1 MRTPRCTALLF
12 ASLMSGIIGLG
23 CGLGCPPVLLAQPPA
38 FLENPRPDSF
48 QSGLSVISGWV
59 CEAER
64 IEVIFDDD
72 ETQPWQAA
80 YGTSRND
87 TRGACGD
94 DGRNGFGLLFNW
106 SLLEPGRHTLSVR
119 ADGREFA
126 QATVTVAELGEE
138 FLRGVGRYERLEDFP
153 RQGTDS
159 IVAWQESLQNFL
171 IARTDPFAPS
181 IQSMDAA
188 GDSITKAFNADIN
201 TCPNT
206 DQEELNWATSLT
218 PDDGVVSQAERLES
232 RQGAAIEVVS
242 PNSAESGATMLD
254 DFVEQTHKIKANLE
268 SLAAPRYT
276 TVVLGHNDICGG
288 MIDKRNADCPQGGD
302 QDPNQHCRTTPEAFE
317 REFRKGLDILI
328 AVPDL
333 KIGVASLVRVS
344 QLCNHTEKAS
354 CVNREGIRPG
364 TPCGDIWQLAPAVR
378 ENGICGSLTV
388 DCSDERIA
396 DAYTLARQY
405 RDILERVTYEYA
417 AIPAGHASPTLT
429 VGGQQVGG
437 ASKADGTYLSF
448 SNASWEYKF
457 TQEDLSCCDCFHP
470 SSRGQTLASRLLFD
484 GFTCSEGD
492 VCCGEGG
499 SAVDNGRC
507 ASEDTGGRFVPGLF

>member
-23 CGLGCPPVLLAQPPA
+23 CGLGCPTSLPAQPTA

-126 QATVTVAELGEE
+126 QAKVTVTELGEE

-201 TCPNT
+201 TCPN
-206 DQEELNWATSLT
+206 DRSGGVELGYRPEPRRWS
-218 PDDGVVSQAERLES
+218 PES
-232 RQGAAIEVVS
+232 GRKAGVS
-242 PNSAESGATMLD
+242 PGRCD
-254 DFVEQTHKIKANLE
+254 QG
-268 SLAAPRYT
+268 RQ
-276 TVVLGHNDICGG
+276 
-288 MIDKRNADCPQGGD
+288 PQQRRVGRHDAGRL
-302 QDPNQHCRTTPEAFE
+302 CR
-317 REFRKGLDILI
+317 
-328 AVPDL
+328 
-333 KIGVASLVRVS
+333 
-344 QLCNHTEKAS
+344 
-354 CVNREGIRPG
+354 
-364 TPCGDIWQLAPAVR
+364 
-378 ENGICGSLTV
+378 
-388 DCSDERIA
+388 A
-396 DAYTLARQY
+396 DAQ
-405 RDILERVTYEYA
+405 D
-417 AIPAGHASPTLT
+417 
-429 VGGQQVGG
+429 Q
-437 ASKADGTYLSF
+437 
-448 SNASWEYKF
+448 
-457 TQEDLSCCDCFHP
+457 
-470 SSRGQTLASRLLFD
+470 
-484 GFTCSEGD
+484 
-492 VCCGEGG
+492 GE
-499 SAVDNGRC
+499 S
-507 ASEDTGGRFVPGLF
+507 

>member
-12 ASLMSGIIGLG
+12 ASLISGIIGLG
-23 CGLGCPPVLLAQPPA
+23 CGLGCPTVLLAQPTA
-38 FLENPRPDSF
+38 LLENPRPDSF
-48 QSGLSVISGWV
+48 QSGLGVISGWV
-59 CEAER
+59 CEAEQ

-72 ETQPWQAA
+72 ETKPWQAA
-80 YGTSRND
+80 SGTSRND

-126 QATVTVAELGEE
+126 QATVTVTALGEE
-138 FLRGVGRYERLEDFP
+138 FLRGVGRYARLEDFP
-153 RQGTDS
+153 REGTDS

-171 IARTDPFAPS
+171 IARTDPFASS
-181 IQSMDAA
+181 IQSMDAV
-188 GDSITKAFNADIN
+188 GDSITKAFNADID
-201 TCPNT
+201 TCPNE
-206 DQEELNWATSLT
+206 DQEELNWATSLN
-218 PDDGVVSQAERLES
+218 PEDRVVSQAERLES
-232 RQGAAIEVVS
+232 RQDAAIKVVS

-268 SLAAPRYT
+268 PLAAPRYT
-276 TVVLGHNDICGG
+276 TVALGHNDICAG

-328 AVPDL
+328 EVPDL

-344 QLCNHTEKAS
+344 QLCNHPAKAACGLGSGLS
-354 CVNREGIRPG
+354 CGEVWE
-364 TPCGDIWQLAPAVR
+364 LAPLVLEGR
-378 ENGICGSLTV
+378 EENGICGSLTV

-417 AIPAGHASPTLT
+417 AIPAGQASPTLR
-429 VGGQQVGG
+429 VGGERVGG
-437 ASKADGTYLSF
+437 ASKADGIQLSF

-457 TQEDLSCCDCFHP
+457 TEEDLSCCDCFHP

-484 GFTCSEGD
+484 GFTCSAGD
-492 VCCGEGG
+492 VCCGESG

-507 ASEDTGGRFVPGLF
+507 TTEDTGGRFVPGLF

>member
-1 MRTPRCTALLF
+1 MRTPRYTALLF
-12 ASLMSGIIGLG
+12 ASLMSGIIGFSH
-23 CGLGCPPVLLAQPPA
+23 PPLLPAQPPA

-48 QSGLSVISGWV
+48 QSGIGVISGWV
-59 CEAER
+59 CEAEQ

-72 ETQPWQAA
+72 ETKPWQAA

-94 DGRNGFGLLFNW
+94 DGTNGFGLLFNW
-106 SLLEPGRHTLSVR
+106 SLLKPGRHTLSVR
-119 ADGREFA
+119 ADGQEFA
-126 QATVTVAELGEE
+126 QATVTVTEFGAE
-138 FLRGVGRYERLEDFP
+138 FLEGVGRYERLEDFP
-153 RQGTDS
+153 REGTDS

-171 IARTDPFAPS
+171 IARTDPFAAS
-181 IQSMDAA
+181 IQSMDAV

-201 TCPNT
+201 TCPNA
-206 DQEELNWATSLT
+206 DQEELNWATSRT

-232 RQGAAIEVVS
+232 RQDAAIEVVS

-254 DFVEQTHKIKANLE
+254 DFVEQTQQIKANLE
-268 SLAAPRYT
+268 PLAAPRYT

-288 MIDKRNADCPQGGD
+288 MIDKLNASCPQGGD
-302 QDPNQHCRTTPEAFE
+302 QDPNRHCRTTPEAFE

-328 AVPDL
+328 KVPDL

-344 QLCNHTEKAS
+344 QLCNHTQKAS
-354 CVNREGIRPG
+354 CVNDERVQAGV
-364 TPCGDIWQLAPAVR
+364 PCGDIWQFAPLVR

-396 DAYTLARQY
+396 DAYTMARQY

-417 AIPAGHASPTLT
+417 AIPAGHASPTL
-429 VGGQQVGG
+429 VIGGEQVGG
-437 ASKADGTYLSF
+437 ASKADGTQLSF

-457 TQEDLSCCDCFHP
+457 TEQDVSCCDCFHP

-492 VCCGEGG
+492 VCCGESG

-507 ASEDTGGRFVPGLF
+507 TTEDTGGRFVPGLF